1 MAVVKYS
8 HTGRHIS
15 HPIPIPLY
23 MNIDIEKGI
32 FMPIPPHPD
41 DRKRAPSRH
50 SINLDRREN
59 VTVTGVI
66 DVISFD
72 EESVIAES
80 EMGVIIIKG
89 GNLHVKRINL
99 ENGELVISGEID
111 GLTYENPGMGVKG
124 KTLIGRLFK

>member
-1 MAVVKYS
+1 M
-8 HTGRHIS
+8 
-15 HPIPIPLY
+15 
-23 MNIDIEKGI
+23 
-32 FMPIPPHPD
+32 PPHPD

-50 SINLDRREN
+50 SIQLDRREN
-59 VTVTGVI
+59 ITVTGVI

-80 EMGVIIIKG
+80 EMGIIIIKG

-99 ENGELVISGEID
+99 ENGELVVAGEID
-111 GLTYENPGMGVKG
+111 GLTYENPGMGTKS

>member
-1 MAVVKYS
+1 
-8 HTGRHIS
+8 
-15 HPIPIPLY
+15 
-23 MNIDIEKGI
+23 
-32 FMPIPPHPD
+32 MPMPPHPE

-50 SINLDRREN
+50 SIQLDRREN

-80 EMGVIIIKG
+80 EMGIIIIKG

-99 ENGELVISGEID
+99 ESGELVISGEID
-111 GLTYENPGMGVKG
+111 GLTYENPGMSVKG